1 MNGPGDL
8 PMSPSPPHQMQVLS
22 IVHSA
27 AFGGPHNQAV
37 QLHRELERSGVAR
50 LTVVMPDEPGDGPD
64 RLRGSGVAVVQ
75 MPLLRP
81 RASRD
86 KQGLVALLT
95 GYPGQILRLHRLV
108 RTLGIDVVEVHG
120 LLNLDGAI
128 AGRLAGRGVVWQLI
142 DTRPP
147 PILRWMMMPLV
158 LLLADVIMTTGAAV
172 ADEYPGTHL
181 RPRRLIPFIPPVGPT
196 AMGAHGP
203 NADATAPTRSGCTRQ
218 RLSVSDEALL
228 IASVGNLNPQKG
240 YEQLIDAVADCR
252 TRPAVADLQLRIR
265 GAVQSGHE
273 SYADRLRSRARHL
286 GLPPETI
293 GEFEPPVDPA
303 QLMRASD
310 IFALTSRPRSEGLPT
325 VILEAMSLGVP
336 VVATAVGSIA
346 EIVSD
351 GVSGILLGPDDP
363 GQLTDAIDM
372 LAGDPAERAATGER
386 RARGGRASWRLRSRS
401 PAARCRPTGW
411 PSGDIGRRRRR
422 RAGPSGR
429 FERCA

>member
-1 MNGPGDL
+1 
-8 PMSPSPPHQMQVLS
+8 MQVLS

-64 RLRGSGVAVVQ
+64 RLRACRGCVIQ

-86 KQGLVALLT
+86 KQGLVGLLI

-120 LLNLDGAI
+120 LFNLDGAI

-147 PILRWMMMPLV
+147 PIFRWMMMPLV

-172 ADEYPGTHL
+172 AAEYPGAHL

-196 AMGAHGP
+196 VTGAHGP
-203 NADATAPTRSGCTRQ
+203 HADAHGSDEERSNTRQ

-252 TRPAVADLQLRIR
+252 TRPSVADLQLRIR

-325 VILEAMSLGVP
+325 VILEAMALGVP
-336 VVATAVGSIA
+336 VVATAVGSIT

-351 GVSGILLGPDDP
+351 GVSGILLRPDDP
-363 GQLTDAIDM
+363 GQLTEAIDM
-372 LAGDPAERAATGER
+372 LARDPAERAATGER
-386 RARGGRASWRLRSRS
+386 RAPGGRRAGVSGDLRPPPDPGLPAGRRASS
-401 PAARCRPTGW
+401 PAPA
-411 PSGDIGRRRRR
+411 SGRT
-422 RAGPSGR
+422 GPSGR

>member
-1 MNGPGDL
+1 
-8 PMSPSPPHQMQVLS
+8 MQVLS
-22 IVHSA
+22 VIHSA

-64 RLRGSGVAVVQ
+64 RLRASGVVVVQ

-86 KQGLVALLT
+86 KQGLVGLLA
-95 GYPGQILRLHRLV
+95 GYPGQILRLRRLV
-108 RTLGIDVVEVHG
+108 KTLEIDVVEVHG

-147 PILRWMMMPLV
+147 PMLRWMMMPLV

-172 ADEYPGTHL
+172 ASEYPGTRL
-181 RPRRLIPFIPPVGPT
+181 RPTRLIPFIPPVGPM
-196 AMGAHGP
+196 AIA
-203 NADATAPTRSGCTRQ
+203 ADELEEERRCTRQ
-218 RLSVSDEALL
+218 RLSVSDQAVL

-252 TRPAVADLQLRIR
+252 ARATVADLQLRIR

-293 GEFEPPVDPA
+293 AEFEPPVDPA

-325 VILEAMSLGVP
+325 VLLEAMSLGVP

-351 GVSGILLGPDDP
+351 GVSGVLLGPDAP

-372 LAGDPAERAATGER
+372 LAANPAQRARMGRHGREVVEHLASPESFARRQMQAYRLAVGRHRPPPRPGDPELAV
-386 RARGGRASWRLRSRS
+386 
-401 PAARCRPTGW
+401 
-411 PSGDIGRRRRR
+411 
-422 RAGPSGR
+422 
-429 FERCA
+429 

>member
-1 MNGPGDL
+1 M
-8 PMSPSPPHQMQVLS
+8 PHS
-22 IVHSA
+22 GA
-27 AFGGPHNQAV
+27 PHNQAV
-37 QLHRELERSGVAR
+37 QLHRELARSGVAR

-64 RLRGSGVAVVQ
+64 RLRDSGVAVVQ

-86 KQGLVALLT
+86 KQGLIALLT
-95 GYPGQILRLHRLV
+95 GYPGQILRLRRLV
-108 RTLGIDVVEVHG
+108 RELGIDVVEVHG
-120 LLNLDGAI
+120 LLNLDGAV

-147 PILRWMMMPLV
+147 PVLRWMMMPLV

-181 RPRRLIPFIPPVGPT
+181 RPSRLIPFIPPVGLR
-196 AMGAHGP
+196 AMDADGP
-203 NADATAPTRSGCTRQ
+203 DRQRACTRR

-240 YEQLIDAVADCR
+240 YEQLIDTVADCR
-252 TRPAVADLQLRIR
+252 ARGTVADLQLRIR

-273 SYADRLRSRARHL
+273 SYADRLRWRARQL

-351 GVSGILLGPDDP
+351 GVSGILLRPDDP
-363 GQLTDAIDM
+363 GQLADVIDM
-372 LAGDPAERAATGER
+372 LVGNPAERARLGRQGREVVEQQASPESFARRQLQAYRLAVGSHR
-386 RARGGRASWRLRSRS
+386 RA
-401 PAARCRPTGW
+401 PRP
-411 PSGDIGRRRRR
+411 GDPES
-422 RAGPSGR
+422 AV
-429 FERCA
+429 

>member
-1 MNGPGDL
+1 MNGRGDL
-8 PMSPSPPHQMQVLS
+8 PVSPSSPHQMQVLS

-50 LTVVMPDEPGDGPD
+50 LTVIMPDEPGDGPD
-64 RLRGSGVAVVQ
+64 RLRAAGVAVIQ

-86 KQGLVALLT
+86 KQGLVGLLI

-120 LLNLDGAI
+120 LFNLDGAI

-147 PILRWMMMPLV
+147 PIFRWMMMPLV

-172 ADEYPGTHL
+172 AAEYPGAHL

-196 AMGAHGP
+196 VTGAHGP
-203 NADATAPTRSGCTRQ
+203 HADAHGSDEERSNTRQ

-228 IASVGNLNPQKG
+228 VASVGNLNPQKG

-252 TRPAVADLQLRIR
+252 TRPSAADLQLRIR

-325 VILEAMSLGVP
+325 VILEAMALGVP
-336 VVATAVGSIA
+336 VVATAVGSIT

-351 GVSGILLGPDDP
+351 GVSGILLRPDDP
-363 GQLTDAIDM
+363 GQLTEAIDM
-372 LAGDPAERAATGER
+372 LARDPAERLRLGSAGR
-386 RARGGRASWRLRSRS
+386 RAVGELASPETFARRQIQAYRL
-401 PAARCRPTGW
+401 AV
-411 PSGDIGRRRRR
+411 GRRRRR
-422 RAGPSGR
+422 RRSNR
-429 FERCA
+429 TERAV